1 MLVTLSF
8 EQIYQRCDL
17 AELDFADTAE
27 LNQLT
32 RPLGQERA
40 LDAIEFGV
48 DIKHSG
54 FNVFALGPPGVG
66 KHELVNSILASRDNN
81 HCPQFDWCYVNNFDD
96 PQKPLLL
103 KLEAGMGAGFSKDM
117 LQLVEDILISLPSAF
132 LNEEY
137 RNQLREIEEAMNE
150 RYEQAF
156 SQLSADAKEQNVVLL
171 RTPAGFS
178 LAPTDGEDI
187 ISPEKYADLEPAERE
202 RIEKNIAKLQLELQK
217 VVSQLPML
225 KREASREI
233 QSLNKGIT
241 RLTVEQFVDSLKAEY
256 RDYVAIIDYLQA
268 ASDFAIENAEVFLP
282 QDDAVEVANV
292 KQKAMAFIPFRVNV
306 LVSNTPGDQVPL
318 IFEDNPTYQ
327 NLIGRVENISE
338 MGNLVTDLTLIRAGA
353 LHRANGGYLVLDARK
368 LLSHMYAWEG
378 LKRALM
384 SGEVKISSIQEAL
397 SLGSTLSLEPECVP
411 IEVKVILLGEPFLYY
426 LLQEY
431 DPDFTKLFNVAAEF
445 SASTERNPENLQL
458 YAQQIATIQQR
469 EGIRPI
475 EKNAVGRLI
484 EHASRL
490 LEDGARL
497 SLELEQMS
505 ELIKEAD
512 YWATKR
518 NSKVIAIEDIEN
530 TITSQRHRHDHIRE
544 RLQQQILR
552 DIKLID
558 TDGSKPAQVNGLS
571 VLQLGNHAFGT
582 PTRITATA
590 RLGSGKL
597 IDIER
602 ESRLGGD
609 IHSKGV
615 MIISAYLA
623 GKYAREQPLPLSAS
637 LVFEQS
643 YGGIDGDSASCAEVC
658 VLLSAIGDIPLR
670 QDLAV
675 TGSMNQ
681 LGEVQA
687 IGGVNHKVE
696 GFFNICAERGLTG
709 RQGVIL
715 PAANQVHLMLNAD
728 VRDAVKA
735 GRFHLY
741 VANHVEDVM
750 AKLTGMQPGKLG
762 KKGQFRK
769 GSFNRRISDRID
781 ALLQLQ
787 RKFSNS
793 AEGDAKS

>member
-27 LNQLT
+27 LNQLV

-48 DIKHSG
+48 DIKHGG

-81 HCPQFDWCYVNNFDD
+81 HSPQFDWCYVNNFDD

-103 KLEAGMGAGFSKDM
+103 KLKAGMGARFSKDM

-178 LAPTDGEDI
+178 LAPTDGDEI
-187 ISPEKYADLEPAERE
+187 ISPEKYAELAPAERK
-202 RIEKNIAKLQLELQK
+202 RIEGNIAKLQLELQK

-225 KREASREI
+225 RREASREI
-233 QSLNKGIT
+233 QALNKGIT
-241 RLTVEQFVDSLKAEY
+241 RLTVEQFVDSLKTEY
-256 RDYVAIIDYLQA
+256 RDYAEIIDYLQS

-327 NLIGRVENISE
+327 NLIGRVEYISE

-378 LKRALM
+378 LKRALI
-384 SGEVKISSIQEAL
+384 SGEVKISSLQEAL
-397 SLGSTLSLEPECVP
+397 SLGSTLSLEPESVP

-458 YAQQIATIQQR
+458 YAQQIATIQQQ

-475 EKNAVGRLI
+475 DKKAVGRLI

-497 SLELEQMS
+497 SLELEQIC
-505 ELIKEAD
+505 ELIQEAD

-518 NSKVIAIEDIEN
+518 NCKVIGIEDIEK
-530 TITSQRHRHDHIRE
+530 TITSQRHRHDYVHE
-544 RLQQQILR
+544 RFQQQIIR

-558 TDGSKPAQVNGLS
+558 TEGSKSSQVNGLS

-623 GKYAREQPLPLSAS
+623 DKYARERPLPLSAS

-643 YGGIDGDSASCAEVC
+643 YGGIDGDSASCAEIC
-658 VLLSAIGDIPLR
+658 VLLSAIGNIPLR

-728 VRDAVKA
+728 VREAVKA

-741 VANHVEDVM
+741 TADHVEDVM
-750 AKLTGMQPGKLG
+750 AQLTGMKPGKLG
-762 KKGQFRK
+762 KNGQFRK
-769 GSFNRRISDRID
+769 GSFNRRIADRID
-781 ALLQLQ
+781 ALLRLQ
-787 RKFSNS
+787 RKFANP
-793 AEGDAKS
+793 ADGDAKS